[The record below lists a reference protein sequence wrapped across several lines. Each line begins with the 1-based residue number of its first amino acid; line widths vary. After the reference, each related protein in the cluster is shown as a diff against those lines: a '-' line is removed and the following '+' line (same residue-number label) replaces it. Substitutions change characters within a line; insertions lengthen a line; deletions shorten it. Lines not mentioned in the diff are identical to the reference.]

1 MVEEEDQLAER
12 NNFES
17 EKAAAGEQEGQEEGQ
32 GPEEAEGGLT
42 LESVINN
49 FNTAT
54 SSLAADFYYR
64 FSRILQEREET
75 FRVSNKCFT
84 SRVHAQHYTALSIQY
99 GWELQEAQELH
110 DAIQTLKLEESR
122 KVTNA
127 CNMVRNLGYV
137 K

>member
-1 MVEEEDQLAER
+1 MIEEEDQLTER

-17 EKAAAGEQEGQEEGQ
+17 EEAAAGEQEGQVEGQ

-64 FSRILQEREET
+64 FSRILQEREEI
-75 FRVSNKCFT
+75 FRVSNIYFT
-84 SRVHAQHYTALSIQY
+84 SRVHALHYTAFPL
-99 GWELQEAQELH
+99 
-110 DAIQTLKLEESR
+110 
-122 KVTNA
+122 
-127 CNMVRNLGYV
+127 NMVGNFRRHRSCRTPFKHSSSRRAGR
-137 K
+137 